1 MERVNNVC
9 KIVAK
14 DKKRIGSPEGEQP
27 NPKRNKVDK
36 LIRRYPVTVSS
47 EMADEATMEQHLE
60 AIQEEMEKS
69 KPRDWILLPL
79 MKGTFQNHLLYIRKD
94 ATSVKEIME
103 KYPCLK
109 YPSLVSTLCL

>member
-1 MERVNNVC
+1 MMERVNNVC

-60 AIQEEMEKS
+60 AIQEEGKIQTTRLDIAPADERNIS
-69 KPRDWILLPL
+69 E
-79 MKGTFQNHLLYIRKD
+79 
-94 ATSVKEIME
+94 S
-103 KYPCLK
+103 
-109 YPSLVSTLCL
+109 SLIHQKRCY